1 MPALAEGEDYASAGR
16 ASGREKLAE
25 WKIKAPPKKRERPG
39 CLWRIR
45 HKKRKLKDFP

>member
-1 MPALAEGEDYASAGR
+1 MSAMAESEDYAPAEH
-16 ASGREKLAE
+16 ASGAEKLAE
-25 WKIKAPPKKRERPG
+25 WKIKAPPKKHERPG